1 MGLIKAFTSS
11 TSSALGD
18 QFKEYVSCPT
28 MEYGVLVQRGEVHHG
43 DGNKKPSKGIITNG
57 SAIMVPESTAMMV
70 VENGKILEFS
80 AEPGTYTF
88 DSGTEP
94 SIFTGGFGKGIIDT
108 IKKIGSRTTFGGQTA
123 NDQRVYYVNLLAL
136 TGNKFGS
143 PQPKKITDDKYGML
157 EVTFFGEYAIKV
169 ENPAILVQNIIGS
182 NAKDKVFYSDILE
195 GQFKTK
201 FVEKLTQAITMV
213 MRKHKVPFGD
223 IGMYGT
229 DISTEMNNLLDSDL
243 VTKYGIKISDVAI
256 ADINLTEESMKRV
269 SKIDDATIFSDG
281 KLQSGLMAEA
291 SAEALK
297 NAASNANGSMVG
309 LMGMNMANNAGATI
323 MSSVNNNS
331 SNEEIIEERVMPE
344 PGTLFAKKDESK
356 NQESTS
362 VELNTIEQKLE
373 EQVQSSYP
381 KFCPNCGV
389 STSGGNFCGNCG
401 NKLK

>member
-1 MGLIKAFTSS
+1 MGLIKALTSS
-11 TSSALGD
+11 TSSELGD
-18 QFKEYVSCPT
+18 QFKEYVSCPI
-28 MEYGVLVQRGEVHHG
+28 MDYGVLVQRGEVHHG
-43 DGNKKPSKGIITNG
+43 KGNKNPSDGIITNG
-57 SAIMVPESTAMMV
+57 STIMVPESTAMMI

-94 SIFTGGFGKGIIDT
+94 SIFTGGFGKGIADA

-169 ENPAILVQNIIGS
+169 ENPVTLVQNVIGS
-182 NAKDKVFYSDILE
+182 NAKDKVLYSDILE
-195 GQFKTK
+195 DQFKTK
-201 FVEKLTQAITMV
+201 FVEKITQAITVV

-229 DISTEMNNLLDSDL
+229 DIGAEMNNLLESDL
-243 VTKYGIKISDVAI
+243 VLKYGIKISDVAI
-256 ADINLTEESMKRV
+256 GDINLTDESMKRV
-269 SKIDDATIFSDG
+269 SKIDDASIFSDR

-297 NAASNANGSMVG
+297 NASSNPNGSMVG
-309 LMGMNMANNAGATI
+309 FMGMNMANNAGTT
-323 MSSVNNNS
+323 MMNVVNES
-331 SNEEIIEERVMPE
+331 PIAEEPKEGKIMPE
-344 PGTLFAKKDESK
+344 PGTLFTKKEEK
-356 NQESTS
+356 KEEKS
-362 VELNTIEQKLE
+362 VEKKITEKKAE
-373 EQVQSSYP
+373 DKVTTTYP
-381 KFCPNCGV
+381 KFCPNCG
-389 STSGGNFCGNCG
+389 TPTLGGNFCGNCG